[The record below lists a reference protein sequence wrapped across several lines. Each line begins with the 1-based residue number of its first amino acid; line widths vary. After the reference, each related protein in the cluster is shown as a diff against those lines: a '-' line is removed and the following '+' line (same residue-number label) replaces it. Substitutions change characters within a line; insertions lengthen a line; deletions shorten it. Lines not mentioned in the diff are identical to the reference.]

1 MTPAELLVT
10 RKACGRSNAWLADAC
25 GVDLRTAQRWQS
37 PKRWQDVPEFA
48 AEIARAELAVMDEMA
63 DYECS
68 VLKYHPSDRRVI
80 FIDRDEPRTIA
91 VAWRVLER
99 FPDCEIQFRA
109 NDA

>member
-1 MTPAELLVT
+1 MTAAELLVM
-10 RKACGRSNAWLADAC
+10 RMACGGSNAWLADAC

-37 PKRWQDVPEFA
+37 SKRWQEVPEIA
-48 AEIARAELAVMDEMA
+48 AEAVRAELALIDEMA

-99 FPDCEIQFRA
+99 FPDCEIQFREE
-109 NDA
+109 